1 MPWNQRKALLT
12 HHRWFKN
19 LTDFHAMTR
28 SWLEDTHSEKASYH
42 LERLEKT
49 SAAHSAED
57 FKLLE
62 TLPDARLESLLDDTS
77 PEDLLK
83 RLEYSVWTA
92 QAWTYTSLLG
102 RAAQS
107 SFSEGAAEKL
117 TSVLEQATWKQGRA
131 VAEKKWALAE
141 KQDLRALF
149 LTLIDSPIALS
160 LGEDAFLLRRGLT
173 NELEFEFRACP
184 HFSRYPEVIPVAD
197 ALCFF
202 HSAWVRG
209 YVYGLNHQVQIE
221 YHPCTTEKGHH
232 KEGNR
237 CWQRWKL

>member
-28 SWLEDTHSEKASYH
+28 SWLEESQGEKASH
-42 LERLEKT
+42 SLDRLERT

-83 RLEYSVWTA
+83 RLEYSVSTA
-92 QAWTYTSLLG
+92 QAWTYTSLMG

-107 SFSEGAAEKL
+107 GNSDAGQKL

-173 NELEFEFRACP
+173 HEVEFEFRSCP
-184 HFSRYPEVIPVAD
+184 HFSQYPEVIPVAD

-202 HSAWVRG
+202 HSSWIKG
-209 YVYGLNHQVQIE
+209 YVYGLNHQVQVE
-221 YHPCTTEKGHH
+221 YFPRAS
-232 KEGNR
+232 EGSR
-237 CWQRWKL
+237 CSQRWKL

>member
-19 LTDFHAMTR
+19 LTDFHAITR
-28 SWLEDTHSEKASYH
+28 SWLEETQSEKASYS
-42 LERLEKT
+42 LERLERT
-49 SAAHSAED
+49 SSVHSAED

-62 TLPDARLESLLDDTS
+62 TLPDARLESLLDDTT

-92 QAWTYTSLLG
+92 QAWTYTSLMG
-102 RAAQS
+102 RAS
-107 SFSEGAAEKL
+107 PEKL
-117 TSVLEQATWKQGRA
+117 MSVLEQATWKQGRA
-131 VAEKKWALAE
+131 VAEKKGSLAE
-141 KQDLRALF
+141 KQDLRAIF

-173 NELEFEFRACP
+173 SEIEFEFRACP
-184 HFSRYPEVIPVAD
+184 HFSKYPEVIPAAS

-202 HSAWVRG
+202 HSAWIRG

-221 YHPCTTEKGHH
+221 YHACNG

>member
-1 MPWNQRKALLT
+1 MPWNQRRALLT

-19 LTDFHAMTR
+19 LTDFHAVTR
-28 SWLEDTHSEKASYH
+28 SWFEDTQIEKAPYS
-42 LERLEKT
+42 LERLEQM
-49 SAAHSAED
+49 SSVHSAED

-92 QAWTYTSLLG
+92 QAWSLTSLMG
-102 RAAQS
+102 RAPQS
-107 SFSEGAAEKL
+107 GKHEAEQKL

-149 LTLIDSPIALS
+149 LTLVDSPVALS

-173 NELEFEFRACP
+173 TELEFEFRACP
-184 HFSRYPEVIPVAD
+184 HFSKYPEVIPVAD

-202 HSAWVRG
+202 HSAWIRG
-209 YVYGLNHQVQIE
+209 YVYGLNHQVQVE
-221 YHPCTTEKGHH
+221 YHPKTES
-232 KEGNR
+232 NR